1 MGKIIA
7 FSNQKGGVGKTTT
20 AINLAAY
27 VAIAGKKVLL
37 VDFDPQGN
45 ATSGYGFEKNKLDGT
60 VYDVLMGDSSAAEV
74 VLQTVIPNLHIM
86 PSNSDLAGAEVD
98 LVAMPARES
107 ALKHALSP
115 VKNAYDYIF
124 IDCPPSLGLL
134 TLNAMVAC
142 DSVIIPIQSEFFA
155 LEGVTQLLN
164 TFKIVKQRLNPK
176 IDINGVVLT
185 MYDMRTTLSKQV
197 TAEIYKYFSNK
208 IYTVPVPRN
217 IKLVESP
224 SFGVPVVLHAPRS
237 NGALAYQALAKQ
249 FLEREEKID
258 G

>member
-27 VAIAGKKVLL
+27 VAIAGRKVML

-45 ATSGYGFEKNKLDGT
+45 ATSGYGIEKNMLQST
-60 VYDVLMGDSSAAEV
+60 VYDVLMGYNTVNEV
-74 VLQTVIPNLHIM
+74 ALKAVIPNLWIL

-98 LVAMPARES
+98 LVRMPARES
-107 ALKHALSP
+107 TLKRAFAP
-115 VKNAYDYIF
+115 VKEDYDYIF

-164 TFKIVKQRLNPK
+164 TFKIVKQRLNPQ
-176 IDINGVVLT
+176 IQINGVVLT
-185 MYDMRTTLSKQV
+185 MYDTRTTLSKQV
-197 TAEIYKYFSNK
+197 TAEIYKYFSSK

-224 SFGVPVVLHAPRS
+224 SFGVPVVLHAPKS
-237 NGALAYQALAKQ
+237 NGAMAYQALAKQ
-249 FLEREEKID
+249 FLEREE

>member
-1 MGKIIA
+1 MGKIIS

-27 VAIAGKKVLL
+27 VAIAGKTVLL

-45 ATSGYGFEKNKLDGT
+45 STSGYGIEKNLLEQT
-60 VYDVLMGDSSAAEV
+60 CYDVLMGDCQVEDV
-74 VLQTVIPNLHIM
+74 VKQTVIPNLWIL
-86 PSNSDLAGAEVD
+86 PSNSDLAGAEVE
-98 LVAMPARES
+98 LVSVSARES
-107 ALKHALSP
+107 ALKRALAP
-115 VKNAYDYIF
+115 VKDKYDYIF
-124 IDCPPSLGLL
+124 VDCPPSLGLL

-164 TFKIVKQRLNPK
+164 TFRIVKQRLNPQ
-176 IDINGVVLT
+176 ITINGVVLT

-197 TAEIYKYFSNK
+197 TTEIYRYFSEK

-224 SFGVPVVLHAPRS
+224 SFGVPVVLHAPHS
-237 NGALAYQALAKQ
+237 NGAMAYQALAKQ
-249 FLEREEKID
+249 FLERE

>member
-27 VAIAGKKVLL
+27 VALAGKKVLL
-37 VDFDPQGN
+37 VDLDPQGN
-45 ATSGYGFEKNKLDGT
+45 ATSGYGIEKNLLEKT
-60 VYDVLMGDSSAAEV
+60 SYDVLMGECNIKDVIAK
-74 VLQTVIPNLHIM
+74 TVIDNLWIL
-86 PSNSDLAGAEVD
+86 PSNSDLAGAEVE
-98 LVAMPARES
+98 LVSVLARES
-107 ALKHALSP
+107 ALKRVFTPIKSD
-115 VKNAYDYIF
+115 YDYIF

-134 TLNAMVAC
+134 TLNAMVAS
-142 DSVIIPIQSEFFA
+142 DSIIIPIQSEFFA
-155 LEGVTQLLN
+155 LEGVSQLLN

-176 IDINGVVLT
+176 ITINGVVLT

-197 TAEIYKYFSNK
+197 TTEIYKYFSDK

-237 NGALAYQALAKQ
+237 NGALAYKALAKQ
-249 FLEREEKID
+249 FLERE
-258 G
+258 GQ

>member
-20 AINLAAY
+20 AINLATY
-27 VAIAGKKVLL
+27 VAVAGKRVLL

-45 ATSGYGFEKNKLDGT
+45 ATSGFGIEKNQLELT
-60 VYDVLMGDSSAAEV
+60 CYDALMGDCEASEV
-74 VLQTVIPNLHIM
+74 ICPTAVENLSIL
-86 PSNSDLAGAEVD
+86 PCNIDLAAAEVD
-98 LVAMPARES
+98 LVSIPARES
-107 ALKHALSP
+107 ALKRALTP
-115 VKNAYDYIF
+115 LLNNYDYIF

-134 TLNAMVAC
+134 TLNALVAS

-155 LEGVTQLLN
+155 LEGLSQLMN
-164 TFKIVKQRLNPK
+164 TIKIVKQRLNPVLS
-176 IDINGVVLT
+176 INGVVLT
-185 MYDMRTTLSKQV
+185 MYDVRTTMTRQV
-197 TAEIYKYFSNK
+197 TQEIYKYFGDT

-224 SFGVPVVLHAPRS
+224 SFGVPIYLHSPRCS
-237 NGALAYQALAKQ
+237 GAMAYQALAQQ
-249 FLEREEKID
+249 FLEREEKNN

>member
-27 VAIAGKKVLL
+27 VALWHKKVLI

-45 ATSGYGFEKNKLDGT
+45 ATSGFGVEKNQLELT
-60 VYDVLMGDSSAAEV
+60 CYDVLLGDNQAKEV
-74 VLQTVIPNLHIM
+74 IIPTMIENLWIL

-98 LVAMPARES
+98 LVNVPGRES
-107 ALKHALSP
+107 VLKRALAPIKQD
-115 VKNAYDYIF
+115 YDYIF

-134 TLNAMVAC
+134 TLNALVAS

-155 LEGVTQLLN
+155 LEGVAQLLN
-164 TFKIVKQRLNPK
+164 TFKLVKQRLNPQ
-176 IDINGVVLT
+176 ITINGVVLT
-185 MYDMRTTLSKQV
+185 MCDMRTTLSKQV
-197 TAEIYKYFSNK
+197 TAEIKKYFGDK
-208 IYTVPVPRN
+208 IYSVPVPRN

-224 SFGVPVVLHAPRS
+224 SFGVPVVLHAPNS
-237 NGALAYQALAKQ
+237 NGALAYQALARQ
-249 FLEREEKID
+249 FIEREE
-258 G
+258 